1 MVKDNT
7 LYNILQVEPDADET
21 QIKKAYNKL
30 SKIWHPDKNPENQEE
45 AHTKFQEITQARDI
59 LLDADKRA
67 QYDMLGMDMFKN
79 GNVDVGN
86 GGSPFGDPGFDAFAH
101 MFQHGFSFNMGNQN
115 QQQVEELKV
124 ILNCTLDQIYNE
136 SVVKFNYKSKITC
149 TVCDGNGTKPGA
161 SSKCSDC
168 DGRGM
173 RVQVIR
179 MGNMVQQMVQPCGNC
194 NGSGTIINNENKCNN
209 CNGKTYIHKDRSV
222 DVPLKSG
229 LITGNK
235 VVFSGKGHNIKNTKS
250 DLLVVINIA
259 QHPIFKRYNVSGR
272 ESCDLYIDL
281 ELSLYQALFGFDKV
295 IKHLDERKLRVHCSG
310 KTEFNSI
317 RKIPGEGM
325 KCISDNTKGDLYIR
339 FLINL
344 PNVNLTNDNKQLLK
358 SIFQES
364 DSLLNENDTINTTL
378 NNCKKDECDKINV
391 ILYNIKNGNDQ
402 QHTQNRKQHHEGQQQ
417 CVHQ

>member
-1 MVKDNT
+1 MVKDKT
-7 LYNILQVEPDADET
+7 LYNILQVEPDADES

-30 SKIWHPDKNPENQEE
+30 SKIWHPDKNPDNQDE

-86 GGSPFGDPGFDAFAH
+86 SGDPGFDAFAH
-101 MFQHGFSFNMGNQN
+101 MFQHGFSFNMGNQHQH
-115 QQQVEELKV
+115 QQQVEELKEV
-124 ILNCTLDQIYNE
+124 LNCTLDQIYNE
-136 SVVKFNYKSKITC
+136 SVIKLNYKSKITC
-149 TVCDGNGTKPGA
+149 TMCDGNGTKPGA
-161 SSKCSDC
+161 NSKCSDC
-168 DGRGM
+168 EGRGM

-179 MGNMVQQMVQPCGNC
+179 MGNMVQQMVQQCGTC
-194 NGSGTIINNENKCNN
+194 NASGTVINNENKCNN
-209 CNGKTYIHKDRSV
+209 CNGKTYIYKDRSV

-235 VVFSGKGHNIKNTKS
+235 VVFSGKGHNIKNNKS

-259 QHPIFKRYNVSGR
+259 QHSTFKRYNMSGR

-281 ELSLYQALFGFDKV
+281 ELSLYQALFGFEKV
-295 IKHLDERKLRVHCSG
+295 IKHLDGRKLRVHYSG
-310 KTEFNSI
+310 KTDFNSI

-325 KCISDNTKGDLYIR
+325 KNISDNTKGDLYIR

-344 PNVNLTNDNKQLLK
+344 PNINLTSDNKQLLK
-358 SIFQES
+358 LMFQES
-364 DSLLNENDTINTTL
+364 ENNVLEGDLVNTIL
-378 NNCKKDECDKINV
+378 NNCKKDESDKINT
-391 ILYNIKNGNDQ
+391 ILYNIKNGHDQ
-402 QHTQNRKQHHEGQQQ
+402 QQTQNRKQHHEGQQQ